1 MRIASSAAVSLVADT
16 VAPRRGS
23 SSTGPLLEDE
33 KLRNDPRLENV
44 TDEDEEDEEENDE
57 TKRDAFVP
65 EVELKKFDARSSR
78 IRMA

>member
-44 TDEDEEDEEENDE
+44 TDEDEEENDE